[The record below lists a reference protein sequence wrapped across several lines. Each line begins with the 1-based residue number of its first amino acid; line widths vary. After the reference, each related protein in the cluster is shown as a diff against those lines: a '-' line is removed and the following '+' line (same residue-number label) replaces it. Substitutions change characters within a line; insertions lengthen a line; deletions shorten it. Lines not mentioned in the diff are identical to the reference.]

1 MNNTIKLSEYID
13 IISAIG
19 FLSKHFDRFDEEDL
33 RMLLR
38 NDYST
43 LEDAR
48 EAMDRIVSTF
58 QSVRGY
64 K

>member
-13 IISAIG
+13 TLGAIDV
-19 FLSKHFDRFDEEDL
+19 LDKVLNRFDEEDL
-33 RMLLR
+33 RGLLR
-38 NDYST
+38 NDYTT
-43 LEDAR
+43 LEGAR
-48 EAMDRIVSTF
+48 DAMDRIVSAF